1 MMLYILNGDIDMEI
15 VIKIQSVSDIITN
28 SSSETYLRTHY
39 GCEDDFKAIIDALA
53 GEGFSDNFEIID
65 EDDRISIKAKSE
77 EYENIA
83 AILRNVNFLF
93 YASNCG

>member
-1 MMLYILNGDIDMEI
+1 MELI
-15 VIKIQSVSDIITN
+15 IKIQSVSDIITN

-65 EDDRISIKAKSE
+65 EDDRISITAQSE
-77 EYENIA
+77 EYETIA
-83 AILRNVNFLF
+83 AILRNVTFLF
-93 YASNCG
+93 YASDCD

>member
-1 MMLYILNGDIDMEI
+1 MIMN
-15 VIKIQSVSDIITN
+15 IKIQSVSDIITN
-28 SSSETYLRTHY
+28 SSSEVYLKTHY

-53 GEGFSDNFEIID
+53 GKGFSDNFEIND

-77 EYENIA
+77 EYETIA

-93 YASNCG
+93 YASDCD